1 MLHSILFCKTAWLSE
16 IIFFLIL
23 VYKRNKLGGI
33 IGRIM
38 WTPKV
43 IHVLIPII
51 FESVSL
57 HRKKSFEGM
66 NTLNIEVKRV
76 AWILSP
82 VNQT

>member
-1 MLHSILFCKTAWLSE
+1 MAFRESF
-16 IIFFLIL
+16 FFLIL

>member
-1 MLHSILFCKTAWLSE
+1 MLHSILFCKTAWLSGNHL
-16 IIFFLIL
+16 FLIL

-51 FESVSL
+51 CESVSL
-57 HRKKSFEGM
+57 HNKKSFEGT

-82 VNQT
+82 LNQT